1 MVDAGTLDVEDEE
14 VDGSKDGLCD
24 DDGGS
29 EDDGSGEVLIVDVS
43 RVVVPVGPVASSAAL

>member
-24 DDGGS
+24 DDGGCD
-29 EDDGSGEVLIVDVS
+29 DDGSGEVLIVDVS
-43 RVVVPVGPVASSAAL
+43 RVVVPVDPVASSAAL

>member
-14 VDGSKDGLCD
+14 VDGSKDALCD

-29 EDDGSGEVLIVDVS
+29 DDDGSGEVLIVDVS
-43 RVVVPVGPVASSAAL
+43 RVVVPVDPVASSAAL